1 MKILIFIGA
10 VLLFIKALVNLI
22 TGIRTHD
29 AYCLVLAIIDWSIA
43 KGLLEG
49 VSE

>member
-1 MKILIFIGA
+1 MKILMFIGA
-10 VLLFIKALVNLI
+10 ILLFIKAFFNLI

>member
-1 MKILIFIGA
+1 MKILAFIGA
-10 VLLFIKALVNLI
+10 VLFFIKTFVNLI
-22 TGIRTHD
+22 TGIKTHD

-49 VSE
+49 ASE